1 MNKTKE
7 NIMTYEQMR
16 DKVTKLLDNAEEK
29 MNELIED
36 YNENNA
42 ENTEVD
48 TVDLSG
54 KFSELQDYVED
65 YTSDYETVEI
75 Q

>member
-65 YTSDYETVEI
+65 YTSDYETAEI

>member
-1 MNKTKE
+1 
-7 NIMTYEQMR
+7 MTYEQMR

-48 TVDLSG
+48 TVDLPG

-65 YTSDYETVEI
+65 YTSDYETAEI